1 MICYILPLIY
11 IIGIFIAPIFLK
23 KIKEFDDLL
32 HDTDS
37 DSLMFLATLCIGWP
51 ILIFLYFMY
60 LFGKL
65 LKFIYDRAN

>member
-11 IIGIFIAPIFLK
+11 IIGIFITPIFLK
-23 KIKEFDDLL
+23 KIKGFDYLL
-32 HDTDS
+32 CDTDS
-37 DSLMFLATLCIGWP
+37 DSLVFLALLCMGWP
-51 ILIFLYFMY
+51 ILVLLYFMY

>member
-11 IIGIFIAPIFLK
+11 IIGVFITPIFLK

-32 HDTDS
+32 HTDL
-37 DSLMFLATLCIGWP
+37 DSLMFLATLCIAWP
-51 ILIFLYFMY
+51 ILVLLYFMY
-60 LFGKL
+60 LIGKL

>member
-11 IIGIFIAPIFLK
+11 IIGMFITPIFLK

-32 HDTDS
+32 RDTDL
-37 DSLMFLATLCIGWP
+37 DSLMFLATLCIAWP

-65 LKFIYDRAN
+65 LKFIYDRTH